1 MNMTIEGRLM
11 KKMVLAAVITCVI
24 IMQTGCGDSGAGRT
38 PEQKSTAVQQ
48 ETTSAQS
55 GMTQAA
61 LQTQSQSTQQ
71 AESKNVAMYVTEV
84 YASLKVIDGY
94 TDDASGRKD
103 YERQILDDRCLFYNY
118 EGEQIAFSELGKAV
132 HTYMQNSTKGVLC
145 DVKYSGRSIVSIK
158 ISDKEADIAN
168 TVTIQPTLFYHMN

>member
-1 MNMTIEGRLM
+1 M
-11 KKMVLAAVITCVI
+11 KKAVLTVMIAGVM
-24 IMQTGCGDSGAGRT
+24 IMQAGCGNVGENKES
-38 PEQKSTAVQQ
+38 EQKSTAVQQ

-61 LQTQSQSTQQ
+61 LQTHPQSTQQ

-94 TDDASGRKD
+94 TNDASGRKD

>member
-1 MNMTIEGRLM
+1 M
-11 KKMVLAAVITCVI
+11 KKMVLAAMITCVM
-24 IMQTGCGDSGAGRT
+24 IMQAGCGNSEAGRGAEEKPT
-38 PEQKSTAVQQ
+38 SAGQ

-61 LQTQSQSTQQ
+61 LQTQPQSTQQ
-71 AESKNVAMYVTEV
+71 AESKNVAMYVMEV
-84 YASLKVIDGY
+84 YASLKVVDGY

-158 ISDKEADIAN
+158 HSYDSADI
-168 TVTIQPTLFYHMN
+168 ILSYELK